1 MAASPTDIRLAN
13 RRFLWSSLE
22 IVAGLLGLVTAF
34 TLWVPWNCRGAP
46 TEGPFSGPGPCVGVL
61 TLVAIPIFLILELA
75 AVVTWIL
82 LYFAWS
88 NRRALRG
95 RRRSRIEIPAV
106 LMFAVIAAFLLLA
119 AACGEV
125 MTALPPTH

>member
-1 MAASPTDIRLAN
+1 MSDIRSQN
-13 RRFLWSSLE
+13 RRFLYSSLAL
-22 IVAGLLGLVTAF
+22 VGGLFGLVTAF

-46 TEGPFSGPGPCVGVL
+46 SEGPFSGPGPCIGVL
-61 TLVAIPIFLILELA
+61 TLVAIPIFLLLEVA
-75 AVVTWIL
+75 AVVAWIL

-95 RRRSRIEIPAV
+95 RRRSLIEIPAV
-106 LMFAVIAAFLLLA
+106 LMFAVVAAFLLLA

-125 MTALPPTH
+125 MTALPAAH

>member
-1 MAASPTDIRLAN
+1 MAVPPTNGRSAN
-13 RRFLWSSLE
+13 RRFLWSSLAL
-22 IVAGLLGLVTAF
+22 VAALFGVVTAF
-34 TLWVPWNCRGAP
+34 TLWAPWNCRGAP
-46 TEGPFSGPGPCVGVL
+46 TEGPFSGPGPCIGVL
-61 TLVAIPIFLILELA
+61 TLLAIPVFLLLELA

-88 NRRALRG
+88 NRLALRG

-106 LMFAVIAAFLLLA
+106 LMFAVVAAFLLLA

-125 MTALPPTH
+125 MTALPPAH

>member
-1 MAASPTDIRLAN
+1 MAAPPTKVRSGD
-13 RRFLWSSLE
+13 RRFLWSSLAL
-22 IVAGLLGLVTAF
+22 VAGLFGLVMAF

-46 TEGPFSGPGPCVGVL
+46 TEGPFSGPGPCIGVL
-61 TLVAIPIFLILELA
+61 TLLAIPIFLLLELA

-106 LMFAVIAAFLLLA
+106 LMFAVVAAFLLLA

-125 MTALPPTH
+125 MTALPPIQ

>member
-1 MAASPTDIRLAN
+1 MAAAPPKVRPET
-13 RRFLWSSLE
+13 RRFLWSSLAL
-22 IVAGLLGLVTAF
+22 VAGLVGLVTAF

-46 TEGPFSGPGPCVGVL
+46 TEGPFSGPAPCIGVL
-61 TLVAIPIFLILELA
+61 TLLAIPIFLLLELA
-75 AVVTWIL
+75 AVVAWIL

-88 NRRALRG
+88 NRLALRG
-95 RRRSRIEIPAV
+95 RRRSLIEIPAV
-106 LMFAVIAAFLLLA
+106 LMFAVVAAFLLLA

>member
-1 MAASPTDIRLAN
+1 MSAAPTDIRSAN
-13 RRFLWSSLE
+13 RRFLWSSLA
-22 IVAGLLGLVTAF
+22 IVAGLLVLVTAF

-46 TEGPFSGPGPCVGVL
+46 TEGPFSGPGPCIGVL
-61 TLVAIPIFLILELA
+61 TLLAIPIFLILELA
-75 AVVTWIL
+75 AVVSWIL

-125 MTALPPTH
+125 MTAFPPTH

>member
-1 MAASPTDIRLAN
+1 MDAPPINGRSAN
-13 RRFLWSSLE
+13 RRFLWASLAL
-22 IVAGLLGLVTAF
+22 VAGLFGLVTAF

-46 TEGPFSGPGPCVGVL
+46 TEGPFSGPGPCIGVL
-61 TLVAIPIFLILELA
+61 TLLAIPIFLLLELS
-75 AVVTWIL
+75 AVVAWIL

-95 RRRSRIEIPAV
+95 RRRSLLEIPAV
-106 LMFAVIAAFLLLA
+106 LMFAVVAAFLLLA

-125 MTALPPTH
+125 MTALPTAK

>member
-1 MAASPTDIRLAN
+1 MGAPPTNGRSEN
-13 RRFLWSSLE
+13 RRFLWASLAL
-22 IVAGLLGLVTAF
+22 VAGLFGLVTAF

-46 TEGPFSGPGPCVGVL
+46 TEGPFSGPGPCIGVL
-61 TLVAIPIFLILELA
+61 RLLAIPIFLLLELS
-75 AVVTWIL
+75 AVVAWIL

-95 RRRSRIEIPAV
+95 RRRSLLEIPAV
-106 LMFAVIAAFLLLA
+106 LTFAVVAAFLLLA

-125 MTALPPTH
+125 MTALPTAK